1 MLVSV
6 NIDRSILIEVLFM
19 KEDFYQMRFD
29 GIQTLRGIAAVMV
42 VLEHIRF
49 LACGAFGVDIFFC
62 ISGFM
67 IMYTTHNSTKYF
79 FRKRL
84 LRIVPFYY
92 LMTIGTFG
100 LLLLFPSMFE
110 QSKASL
116 PALIKSLLFI
126 PFDMGGGVLQPLMR
140 IGWTVN
146 CEMFFYLL
154 FWIAFHISHKY
165 RGIICSLFLFACVAI
180 GAYVSGGNTWTG
192 GSLPT
197 MPLPA
202 PLLFYGN
209 PVMLEFALGIICYYA
224 AKGIYTFL
232 LKHPAPSPKL
242 KGCILLISVLLLL
255 VRLIHSTAN
264 INILG
269 YRRLLYWGLSA
280 MLLVLCFFV
289 IGLFLKMPSWSIRL
303 GDISFSLYLIH
314 YYPIMVLDRKVF
326 DFSRLRVESVIGAAI
341 GTALVLLLA
350 YISWYLIEKKFTGW
364 LRKKLCSSY

>member
-1 MLVSV
+1 M
-6 NIDRSILIEVLFM
+6 NQ
-19 KEDFYQMRFD
+19 DFYKMRFD

-42 VLEHIRF
+42 VMEHIRF

-67 IMYTTHNSTKYF
+67 IMFTTHNSTKYF

-92 LMTIGTFG
+92 LMTLGTFG

-110 QSKASL
+110 QTKATL

-126 PFDMGGGVLQPLMR
+126 PFDMGGGVLQPLLR

-165 RGIICSLFLFACVAI
+165 RGIICSVFLFACVAL
-180 GAYVSGGNTWTG
+180 GTFVSGGHTWTG
-192 GSLPT
+192 ESSTVSPRL
-197 MPLPA
+197 A
-202 PLLFYGN
+202 PLYFYGN
-209 PVMLEFALGIICYYA
+209 PVMLEFALGILCYYI

-232 LKHPAPSPKL
+232 LKHPARSPKL
-242 KGCILLISVLLLL
+242 RGTTLLLCALLLL
-255 VRLIHSTAN
+255 LCLIHSTSN

-269 YRRLLYWGLSA
+269 YRRVLYWGLPA
-280 MLLVLCFFV
+280 MLLVLCFFT
-289 IGLFLKMPSWSIRL
+289 IGLFLKMPSLSIRL

-314 YYPIMVLDRKVF
+314 YYPIMILDRKVF
-326 DFSRLRVESVIGAAI
+326 DFSTLRSQSVIGAVI
-341 GTALVLLLA
+341 GTALVILLA

-364 LRKKLCSSY
+364 LRKKFCSSY